1 MWDVL
6 LGLAFQQTVV
16 FNLKLKFKFKSFQ
29 VPLCPVRTKSHCVK
43 VDPWHSI
50 KLLKPVYH
58 SQTHCGLKL
67 SSKMQAGTLL
77 DHSLVRSDK
86 LQHKTMEKRIDICLV
101 GVWKWFWAKS
111 FIQSF
116 WRSSRTELCHF
127 LWRPALPPAWG
138 WDITR
143 FKSRFLFSIK
153 EKFCGSLQASVVSRT
168 FKSQYCEFC
177 FTEF

>member
-1 MWDVL
+1 M
-6 LGLAFQQTVV
+6 
-16 FNLKLKFKFKSFQ
+16 
-29 VPLCPVRTKSHCVK
+29 RTKSHCVK

-86 LQHKTMEKRIDICLV
+86 LQHKTMEKIIDICLA

-127 LWRPALPPAWG
+127 LWRPHCLLEDGRIQADSSLISFFDQGKVLWFIASLCGIEYILVTIFQMHLSFVCFWLCVCVYLYVCTCVCVYTKQFPRGYSKPPP
-138 WDITR
+138 T
-143 FKSRFLFSIK
+143 
-153 EKFCGSLQASVVSRT
+153 
-168 FKSQYCEFC
+168 
-177 FTEF
+177 